1 MGNNRLPSVPCTH
14 GQHQQ
19 STPVDTL
26 CAILPP
32 VCILPSPSAQ
42 VTFLLL
48 SLSTELNTHHI
59 NTPSSPLPLFTVGF
73 LFCFVLAP
81 FYPLQRLSPCQSI
94 TYLFITPVACVW
106 MKTTTVSPL
115 QHKNYLVPKEA
126 PRAINSAAKN
136 WRQNR
141 TRFCRIRN
149 YNLGELPWL
158 YPLVDACLRAEV
170 IVWCLSLRN
179 CGNTELGNCWSELM
193 KHCFYHLSQ
202 PLSGT
207 VVASPKCRY
216 QGWAK
221 LSYFA
226 ISLWPFHMKPD
237 CCWQN
242 TVSSGDSA

>member
-1 MGNNRLPSVPCTH
+1 MGGKGGAPKTRISICKKYVLAHHTNQVKPECSSTWHYPQCSTVDSIQSTIDIQITITMGNNRLPSVPCTH

-94 TYLFITPVACVW
+94 TYLFITPVACV
-106 MKTTTVSPL
+106 
-115 QHKNYLVPKEA
+115 
-126 PRAINSAAKN
+126 
-136 WRQNR
+136 
-141 TRFCRIRN
+141 
-149 YNLGELPWL
+149 
-158 YPLVDACLRAEV
+158 
-170 IVWCLSLRN
+170 
-179 CGNTELGNCWSELM
+179 
-193 KHCFYHLSQ
+193 
-202 PLSGT
+202 
-207 VVASPKCRY
+207 
-216 QGWAK
+216 
-221 LSYFA
+221 
-226 ISLWPFHMKPD
+226 
-237 CCWQN
+237 
-242 TVSSGDSA
+242 